1 MLIVYGAYMKSI
13 LVLSLILASQGV
25 HAFGP
30 NYGKLYTPEEMQK
43 IRQQQVAKQQEDM
56 KKIMRDCHEYTKGK
70 DVNNRSIVPEV
81 LKGMGDTCTVAPK
94 PTQNLEGF
102 MSDINKTMRTF
113 DDRKI
118 WDEASAIAMD
128 KSVRAILSLHHRFV
142 KLDKPMSPGQMKLLV
157 CKNLKEVCKVG
168 YKGPEGQMINK
179 SIQQFIADQK
189 TKPIKF
195 LDGGEQEKLKLQF
208 NHFVEQANKTCAMT
222 KKKYQ
227 EIKDAYSC
235 APKLKLHCINLKKD
249 PKFVRAK
256 DCDEPVQQMTEMRCN
271 MLQDEAYAKHR
282 RLYDLAHQSIMI
294 NQQMIMGTE
303 LAPLLASKKFREHV
317 GMGKPDFVYES
328 CMKGSGSVISPVYHK
343 QINDA
348 RGDLYKMAFDEL
360 SLIEKKRLT
369 PDAGLNEEKE
379 IKKYLKTNPLTIADL
394 LKKHPDPNYAKAV
407 CSYVKSIHWDDKLD
421 NIIDGTLIGIGVV
434 AGLAFTIA
442 TGGMGLAV
450 TGPVAMTLS
459 AISIGSTAISI
470 TKNQVDAHNLI
481 NENQRIAQ
489 AMVTQQKGLDE
500 GISNIKTN
508 DEKID
513 FLNSSAKW
521 GTAGLV
527 LEVVGLGFA
536 RHAALAKVANLKKT
550 ESLYKLVDGA
560 SDAQKAEKLA
570 VGSRNFTKA
579 MEPLGKNVG
588 FVKNLD
594 DAQQTKLAALFSKL
608 DEASGKLVAQQ
619 MAKLD
624 GAGLKKFFLML
635 DDLGTGNYEAAKI
648 LAKID
653 DFAKTGKPTRML
665 AATQP
670 AEWKQF
676 SPAITNDVR
685 QVAKVY
691 PESMKSLKTMLP
703 KSTPESMRKL
713 MEDVRAMY
721 KGKISDPE
729 ISLMVER
736 FGVQGAKNTDDMM
749 KRFQKMSALRQKHA
763 TLFEKGGVLQKNFPN
778 EGEMTKL
785 AYLDELER
793 NGIPL
798 RNADGEFIM
807 AADGRTILRKKI
819 SNLSPAQKLEE
830 IKKEFSYISSAG
842 PCTL

>member
-1 MLIVYGAYMKSI
+1 MKSI
-13 LVLSLILASQGV
+13 LVLSLLLASQSV
-25 HAFGP
+25 HSFGP
-30 NYGKLYTPEEMQK
+30 NFGKIYTPEEMQK
-43 IRQQQVAKQQEDM
+43 IRQQQVARQQEDM
-56 KKIMRDCHEYTKGK
+56 KKIMRDCHEHTKGK
-70 DVNNRSIVPEV
+70 DVNGRAIVPEV
-81 LKGMGDTCTVAPK
+81 LKGMGDTCTATPK
-94 PTQNLEGF
+94 PSQNLQSF
-102 MSDINKTMRTF
+102 MNDINKTMRTF

-118 WDEASAIAMD
+118 WDEASAIALD

-189 TKPIKF
+189 TKPIRY
-195 LDGGEQEKLKLQF
+195 LDGVEQEKLKLQF
-208 NHFVEQANKTCAMT
+208 NHFVEQANKTCEMT

-227 EIKDAYSC
+227 EIKDHYSC
-235 APKLKLHCINLKKD
+235 APKFNFNCINIKKD
-249 PKFVRAK
+249 PNWKKPA
-256 DCDEPVQQMTEMRCN
+256 DCDKKPEMMSETKCM
-271 MLQDEAYAKHR
+271 MLQDEAYAKHK
-282 RLYDLAHQSIMI
+282 RLESLAYQSIMI
-294 NQQMIMGTE
+294 NQQMVMGTE
-303 LAPLLASKKFREHV
+303 LAPLLASKKFRDHV

-328 CMKGSGSVISPVYHK
+328 CMKGNGKVINPVWQK

-348 RGDLYKMAFDEL
+348 RGDLYNMAFAEL

-369 PDAGLNEEKE
+369 PDASLNEANE
-379 IKKYLKTNPLTIADL
+379 IKKYLKTNPMTIADL
-394 LKKHPDPNYAKAV
+394 LKKNPDPNYAKAV

-421 NIIDGTLIGIGVV
+421 HIIDGTLIGMGVV

-450 TGPVAMTLS
+450 TGPVATSLA

-500 GISNIKTN
+500 GIANIKTN
-508 DEKID
+508 EEKID

-536 RHAALAKVANLKKT
+536 RHAALAKVGTLKKT
-550 ESLYKLVDGA
+550 PALYKLVDGA
-560 SDAQKAEKLA
+560 DDAKKAEKLA
-570 VGSRNFTKA
+570 IGSRNFTKA
-579 MEPLGKNVG
+579 VESLGQGKAG
-588 FVKNLD
+588 LVKNLD
-594 DAQQTKLAALFSKL
+594 EAQQTKLAALFSKL
-608 DEASGKLVAQQ
+608 DEANGKLIAQQ
-619 MAKLD
+619 MANLD
-624 GAGLKKFFLML
+624 EAGLKKFFLMI
-635 DDLGTGNYEAAKI
+635 DDLGTANLDATKI
-648 LAKID
+648 LARMD
-653 DFAKTGKPTRML
+653 EFAKTGKPSRMI

-713 MEDVRAMY
+713 MEDVRAVY

-736 FGVQGAKNTDDMM
+736 FGVQGAKSTDDMM
-749 KRFQKMSALRQKHA
+749 KRFQKMGALRQKHA
-763 TLFEKGGVLQKNFPN
+763 TLFEKNGVLARNFPN

-819 SNLSPAQKLEE
+819 SNLSPAQKLDE
-830 IKKEFSYISSAG
+830 IKKEFSYISSSG